1 MPIVIENSVEMWKQN
16 YSETLNEN
24 IHNQANDLEGITIN
38 FNKINYVTYKFSF
51 YFALL
56 DYVDNVKG
64 RTEPKFG

>member
-24 IHNQANDLEGITIN
+24 IHNQSNDLAGITIN
-38 FNKINYVTYKFSF
+38 FNKISYVTYKFSF

-56 DYVDNVKG
+56 DYANKVKG